1 MKLWYIGNLRQ
12 YHTKMKKSITG
23 DGVPTIFATISTGN
37 GGWARCLRQ
46 YECILTVFEA
56 KTKENKKKA
65 KTFMACTRITTLL
78 LLRVMLWCMNLKNQ
92 Y

>member
-1 MKLWYIGNLRQ
+1 
-12 YHTKMKKSITG
+12 MKKSITG

-56 KTKENKKKA
+56 KTKENKKKPKKKA
-65 KTFMACTRITTLL
+65 DTGDLP
-78 LLRVMLWCMNLKNQ
+78 Q
-92 Y
+92 YLP

>member
-23 DGVPTIFATISTGN
+23 DGVPTISATISDLDW
-37 GGWARCLRQ
+37 GWARCLRQ

-56 KTKENKKKA
+56 KTKKNKKKQ
-65 KTFMACTRITTLL
+65 KKKQTLAIF
-78 LLRVMLWCMNLKNQ
+78 
-92 Y
+92 